1 MKLSEKQVNE
11 IYINQ
16 ILIPIDYKVKT
27 GKGLEDITGS
37 QYANYKV
44 TLTGVLKNKDGTELT
59 NKPTD
64 YLVYTNA
71 KVYQKIV
78 DFHDGT
84 K

>member
-1 MKLSEKQVNE
+1 MNE

-27 GKGLEDITGS
+27 GAELENVEGS

-44 TLTGVLKNKDGTELT
+44 TLTGVLKNKAGTELT
-59 NKPTD
+59 NRPTD

-78 DFHDGT
+78 DFNDGT